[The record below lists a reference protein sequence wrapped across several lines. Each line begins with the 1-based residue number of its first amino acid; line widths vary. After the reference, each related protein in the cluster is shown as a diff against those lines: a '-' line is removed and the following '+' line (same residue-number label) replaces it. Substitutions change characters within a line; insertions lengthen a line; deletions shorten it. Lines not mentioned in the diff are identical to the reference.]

1 MKVLELEQKLQ
12 NEKMENDAQKK
23 YQEMKQKEI
32 TDLRASHSQLNF
44 QVEGKLE
51 ESAENMNQLILK
63 NKTLT
68 LEKEALYKKSQQWK
82 KDSQRV
88 PQLEQQVKEYKELA
102 QEREKKRLV
111 LIREKS
117 ELEDK
122 EYNLSNRL
130 K

>member
-1 MKVLELEQKLQ
+1 
-12 NEKMENDAQKK
+12 
-23 YQEMKQKEI
+23 
-32 TDLRASHSQLNF
+32 
-44 QVEGKLE
+44 
-51 ESAENMNQLILK
+51 MNQLILK

-82 KDSQRV
+82 KDSQKV
-88 PQLEQQVKEYKELA
+88 PHLEQQIKEYKELA

-122 EYNLSNRL
+122 EYNLTNRL
-130 K
+130 KQLENRFSVNEKQL

>member
-1 MKVLELEQKLQ
+1 
-12 NEKMENDAQKK
+12 
-23 YQEMKQKEI
+23 
-32 TDLRASHSQLNF
+32 
-44 QVEGKLE
+44 
-51 ESAENMNQLILK
+51 MNQLILK

-122 EYNLSNRL
+122 EYNLTNRL

>member
-1 MKVLELEQKLQ
+1 
-12 NEKMENDAQKK
+12 
-23 YQEMKQKEI
+23 
-32 TDLRASHSQLNF
+32 
-44 QVEGKLE
+44 
-51 ESAENMNQLILK
+51 MNQLILK

-82 KDSQRV
+82 KDSQKV

-122 EYNLSNRL
+122 EYNLTNRL
-130 K
+130 KQLENRFSVNEKQL

>member
-1 MKVLELEQKLQ
+1 
-12 NEKMENDAQKK
+12 
-23 YQEMKQKEI
+23 
-32 TDLRASHSQLNF
+32 
-44 QVEGKLE
+44 
-51 ESAENMNQLILK
+51 MNQLILK

-82 KDSQRV
+82 KDSQKV
-88 PQLEQQVKEYKELA
+88 PQLEQQIKEYKELA

-122 EYNLSNRL
+122 EYNLTNRL
-130 K
+130 KQIENRFSVNEKQL

>member
-1 MKVLELEQKLQ
+1 
-12 NEKMENDAQKK
+12 
-23 YQEMKQKEI
+23 
-32 TDLRASHSQLNF
+32 
-44 QVEGKLE
+44 
-51 ESAENMNQLILK
+51 MNQLILK

-82 KDSQRV
+82 KDSQKV
-88 PQLEQQVKEYKELA
+88 PQLEQQIKEYKELA

-122 EYNLSNRL
+122 EYNLTNRL
-130 K
+130 KQLENRFSVNEKQLSDTVE